1 MKVKTMQN
9 KKKIGILTVAC
20 LFSVG
25 IVTYSLWKHTVN
37 SNEKDSV
44 TKEEQTY
51 QTEVSTAP
59 SPEPIFHKYQIDVP
73 DSWREKKMEDVPLT
87 QYYENKKKVASIEE
101 FKESW
106 YATSIHSIVTNL
118 YGMHANL
125 SKEEEIRQE
134 NGFTLVK
141 VIVDYEPSPA
151 QQKKGTKA
159 WQEQHYLFMNGTDT
173 FFDLWVNTEE
183 LSEETINN
191 LIDTFHIS

>member
-1 MKVKTMQN
+1 MET
-9 KKKIGILTVAC
+9 IL
-20 LFSVG
+20 S
-25 IVTYSLWKHTVN
+25 
-37 SNEKDSV
+37 
-44 TKEEQTY
+44 
-51 QTEVSTAP
+51 AP
-59 SPEPIFHKYQIDVP
+59 SLGGLFLSVSVRRRADAK
-73 DSWREKKMEDVPLT
+73 S
-87 QYYENKKKVASIEE
+87 QYTLY
-101 FKESW
+101 
-106 YATSIHSIVTNL
+106 HSIVTNL